1 MSNVSIILRC
11 LFFCPAM
18 VFCMEAGARN
28 LSPHGA
34 NARPEGDGNGFTS
47 NVPLN
52 EINIHAFRHFRRR
65 FPTISGETWW
75 KTEDGYTV
83 SFVEN
88 ARRGQAHFNLK
99 GGFLY
104 SVKYYEG
111 SAIPAEI
118 GVQIM
123 RKYPGYRIGVVTEIT
138 DGEKTFRQ
146 VKIGNAYSVKTISL
160 CDGKMEL
167 VEDLVNGG

>member
-1 MSNVSIILRC
+1 MSNISTTLRC
-11 LFFCPAM
+11 LFFCSAM
-18 VFCMEAGARN
+18 VIYMESGARDHY
-28 LSPHGA
+28 LPVAAGHGS
-34 NARPEGDGNGFTS
+34 GDGGFTS

-52 EINIHAFRHFRRR
+52 EINIHAFRHFRKM
-65 FPTISGETWW
+65 FPEVSGESWL

-88 ARRGQAHFNLK
+88 ARRGQAHFNPK

-104 SVKYYEG
+104 SVKYYAG
-111 SAIPAEI
+111 AAIPAEI
-118 GVQIM
+118 GAQIIK
-123 RKYPGYRIGVVTEIT
+123 KYPGYRIGVVTEIT

-146 VKIGNAYSVKTISL
+146 IKIENPYSVKTISF